1 MQVPPSCAM
10 PSWLH
15 CRVHMEKT
23 RLIWLVKSFQSE
35 AMKLPVVQSECSLV
49 HLLVLELGHHNL
61 YKLGGAALPAALS
74 IQNSR
79 IKQLCC
85 YVMFP
90 EGTKFVHM

>member
-1 MQVPPSCAM
+1 M

-15 CRVHMEKT
+15 CRVHMEKM

-61 YKLGGAALPAALS
+61 CKHPKL
-74 IQNSR
+74 
-79 IKQLCC
+79 
-85 YVMFP
+85 
-90 EGTKFVHM
+90 